1 MGAIF
6 LLWIYCSYMEE
17 LVNSFPPRERT
28 LELQQKQHRI
38 QQFLVDNSLD
48 AILMSRHDNIA
59 WATAGLVE
67 MRVAIPSETAV
78 GSLLFT
84 RIGERYYLTTNNEA
98 PRLAEEEFA
107 ALDYKAI
114 IRPWHANDVPAAIE
128 KIVGTKS
135 VDEGRVASDDASSG
149 LPVISMQPLRL
160 ALTESEID
168 RYRWLGRYTA
178 NAVTETLLDLSPGM
192 TETAMQA
199 MVAERL
205 LALSILPTVLLMGA
219 DNRIRNY
226 RHAVARAGVLQQFGM
241 LNLCSRRW
249 GLAISITRFVHFGAM
264 PAELAE
270 KFLAVAH
277 VNARL
282 LHATREGATSDA
294 LFTVAQRA
302 YAEQG
307 FPGEEQKHHQGGA
320 TGYAERE
327 WLARPGGP
335 ERVLD
340 NQAFAWNP
348 SLQGAK
354 VEDTVVLHNGRIEVL
369 TGTPRL
375 PVVETIQNGTVYPS
389 AGVLLA

>member
-1 MGAIF
+1 
-6 LLWIYCSYMEE
+6 MEE
-17 LVNSFPPRERT
+17 LVNPFPARQRR
-28 LELQQKQHRI
+28 LELEQKQHRI
-38 QQFLVDNSLD
+38 QQFLVENSLD
-48 AILMSRHDNIA
+48 AVLMSRHENIA
-59 WATAGLVE
+59 WATTGLVE

-84 RIGERYYLTTNNEA
+84 RSGERYYLTTNNEA

-107 ALDYKAI
+107 ALDYKTI
-114 IRPWHANDVPAAIE
+114 IWPWYANDVLAAIE
-128 KIVGTKS
+128 NIVGKKS
-135 VDEGRVASDDASSG
+135 MAADHVASDDPSSG
-149 LPVISMQPLRL
+149 LPLVSIQPLRL
-160 ALTESEID
+160 VLTEGEID
-168 RYRWLGRYTA
+168 RYRWVGRHMA
-178 NAVTETLLDLSPGM
+178 DAVTEVLLSLCPGV
-192 TETAMQA
+192 TEATMQA

-205 LALSILPTVLLMGA
+205 LAQSILPTVLLMGT

-226 RHAVARAGVLQQFGM
+226 RHAVSRAGVLQRFGM
-241 LNLCSRRW
+241 LNLCGRRW

-270 KFLAVAH
+270 KFIAVAY

-282 LHATREGATSDA
+282 LDATRQGATSNS
-294 LFTVAQRA
+294 LFTVAQTA

-307 FPGEEQKHHQGGA
+307 FPGEEQNHHQGGA

-327 WLARPGGP
+327 WLARPGAP
-335 ERVLD
+335 ERVFD

-354 VEDTVVLHNGRIEVL
+354 VEDTVVLRNDRIEML
-369 TGTPRL
+369 TGTPKL
-375 PVVETIQNGTVYPS
+375 PVVETLQNETVYPS